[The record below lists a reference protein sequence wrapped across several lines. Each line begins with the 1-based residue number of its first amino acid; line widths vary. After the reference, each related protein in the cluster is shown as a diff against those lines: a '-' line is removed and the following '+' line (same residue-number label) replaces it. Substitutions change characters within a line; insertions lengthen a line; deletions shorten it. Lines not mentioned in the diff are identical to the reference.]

1 MSLLCRSLRFL
12 LTFLIPTLLCFS
24 CKKKDHEAPQPDN
37 GLHQVSF
44 NFSNF
49 QSEIQSYHSAP
60 STKSVQND
68 ATLDLHPDQFDLLG
82 NFDMNKKSLEPTYDY
97 NKVFKMKVILMGNN
111 IDQ

>member
-24 CKKKDHEAPQPDN
+24 CKRKDHEAPQPDN

-60 STKSVQND
+60 STKSLQND
-68 ATLDLHPDQFDLLG
+68 ATLNLHPDQFEVLG
-82 NFDMNKKSLEPTYDY
+82 YFDMNKKSLEPTYDY
-97 NKVFKMKVILMGNN
+97 DQVFKIEVISGL
-111 IDQ
+111 